1 MGRLEKIVVLT
12 VLFLVAVVLGVAL
25 TPTGDSS
32 SHGSGKSPVAQGG
45 EAQKPPT
52 EPLAG
57 DKKDP
62 RLLNAVADLDPKKP
76 AIDASAQPEL
86 KTAPTLNP
94 APIEM
99 AKGPPIL
106 TAPAP
111 APVAAK
117 YTLTLDGLEPTNL
130 PDMMFYPWQQGDTF
144 AALAQRYYGSKD
156 KVTRLTKANE
166 GRSEVSIAV
175 GERLWIPISEG
186 SKTDLTADG
195 RTYLV
200 KKGDVL
206 SSISQHFYGTAKKWP
221 KILDANR
228 DILASPEKLKVGMTL
243 RIPE

>member
-32 SHGSGKSPVAQGG
+32 SRSPGKGAVAQGG
-45 EAQKPPT
+45 ESQKPS
-52 EPLAG
+52 EAPLAG
-57 DKKDP
+57 DQKIP
-62 RLLNAVADLDPKKP
+62 GLLNADALLDTKKP
-76 AIDASAQPEL
+76 VGDGAAQP
-86 KTAPTLNP
+86 APTPNP
-94 APIEM
+94 ASTDLT
-99 AKGPPIL
+99 KGPLSL
-106 TAPAP
+106 TPPVPAP
-111 APVAAK
+111 APVVAK
-117 YTLTLDGLEPTNL
+117 YALTLEGLEPSDL
-130 PDMMFYPWQQGDTF
+130 PDMMFYRWQQGDSF
-144 AALAQRYYGSKD
+144 AALAQHYYGSKD

-166 GRSEVSIAV
+166 GRGEASIAV
-175 GERLWIPISEG
+175 GERLWIPISES
-186 SKTDLTADG
+186 SKADMTADG

-228 DILASPEKLKVGMTL
+228 DVLASPEKLKVGMTL